1 MAGSSTLH
9 VLHQSLNQLKTSKV
23 EIILIV
29 SLCKQNMFIILSIIK
44 LMQNELFRELYDEA
58 KGHEKNVS
66 LNQLVAGSKEFVI
79 YRFINSIRLIIYLI
93 ASFLIASKK
102 LHQETNFYV
111 ILTKMLN
118 ELTKWFE
125 YGTKKLSKS
134 LFIIYRFI

>member
-29 SLCKQNMFIILSIIK
+29 SLCKQKNVDYLIYTRLLK

-79 YRFINSIRLIIYLI
+79 Y
-93 ASFLIASKK
+93 
-102 LHQETNFYV
+102 
-111 ILTKMLN
+111 
-118 ELTKWFE
+118 
-125 YGTKKLSKS
+125 
-134 LFIIYRFI
+134 